1 MLGIGTDCNNPECK
15 NPLCTCDPCNFSE
28 ENLCECCDEQESS

>member
-15 NPLCTCDPCNFSE
+15 NPLCTCDPCNCSE